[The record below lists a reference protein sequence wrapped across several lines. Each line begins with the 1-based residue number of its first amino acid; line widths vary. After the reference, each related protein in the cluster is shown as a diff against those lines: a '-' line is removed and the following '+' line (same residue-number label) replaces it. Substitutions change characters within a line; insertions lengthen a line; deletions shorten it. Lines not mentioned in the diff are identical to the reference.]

1 MSIAAVGASSLLQQ
15 YQGAGS
21 AKTKAPDT
29 PGVAD
34 HDGDHST
41 GSAPASSSSQAAGAT
56 ASGRVSTY
64 A

>member
-15 YQGAGS
+15 YHGMSS
-21 AKTKAPDT
+21 AKAKAPDT

-34 HDGDHST
+34 HDGDHSS
-41 GSAPASSSSQAAGAT
+41 GSAPKSSAAQPASAA